1 VSSLSFGEP
10 IYLIILAGLVPL
22 LAWGLSREHQRSRQA
37 LRLFGDEHLL
47 DEFSRLPSKRSRSAR
62 LALRASSFGLILL
75 ALARP
80 ELGERPSSRARA
92 GRDVL
97 VLLDLSRSMNATDS
111 GVSRLTLAKQAAA
124 QVLAAVPDHRVGLIV
139 FGGSAF
145 LQLPLT
151 ANHAAVQRFLDAAST
166 DDLGDPA
173 TDLASALHAA
183 GTTFEHDGER
193 GYQTVLILSD
203 GESGSGDV
211 GPPLARLR
219 RARIPVFALGMGSV
233 QGAPI
238 PADSTE
244 APEQWHRDHIGRVVV
259 TRLEEGELRRA
270 ARETNGSYARWTPD
284 AARRLG
290 TELARSE
297 RRVLA
302 AVETTEREDRF
313 QWPLGAALLALAV
326 EPMLRARRSRRGR

>member
-1 VSSLSFGEP
+1 MSSLSFGEP
-10 IYLIILAGLVPL
+10 IYLAVFAVLVPL
-22 LAWGLSREHQRSRQA
+22 AAWGLTREHRRWRQA
-37 LRLFGDEHLL
+37 LRRFGEERLL
-47 DEFSRLPSKRSRSAR
+47 DDFSRLPSKRSRPVR
-62 LALRASSFGLILL
+62 LALKAGSLGLILL

-80 ELGERPSSRARA
+80 ELGTQPGSRAQA

-97 VLLDLSRSMNATDS
+97 VLLDLSRSMNAADS

-124 QVLAAVPDHRVGLIV
+124 QVLAAVPEHRVGLIV

-151 ANHAAVQRFLDAAST
+151 ANHTAFQRFLDAAST

-203 GESGSGDV
+203 GESGSGDI

-219 RARIPVFALGMGSV
+219 RVRIPVFALGIGTAE
-233 QGAPI
+233 GAPV
-238 PADSTE
+238 PADSAE

-284 AARRLG
+284 AARRVG
-290 TELARSE
+290 AELAQSE

-302 AVETTEREDRF
+302 ANETTERANRF
-313 QWPLGAALLALAV
+313 QWPLGAAILALAL
-326 EPMLRARRSRRGR
+326 EPMLGAGRSRRAK